1 MANVARYP
9 NVLEREEAVMM
20 QAIDG
25 AAADEIGSATSY

>member
-1 MANVARYP
+1 MANVVI

-25 AAADEIGSATSY
+25 AAADEIGSATSCY